1 MGCRRA
7 APMQRANAMTL
18 ARRRFLQLAAGAAAL
33 PVRLAKAQSY
43 PTRPVRI
50 IIGFG
55 PGASGDISARVLAQ
69 ALTQRLGQQF
79 IVENRSGAG
88 SNIATNFVA
97 HAPNDGYTLLQGT
110 VANTINPV
118 ITPNLGFDFVKD
130 FAPISLF
137 STLPNIVVVHPSLG
151 VRTVQE
157 LIKLAREK
165 PGQLSFGSAGVGGT
179 SHFTGELFNVMAGTN
194 LVHVP
199 YPGTAQAATDLLSGR
214 VQVMFSP
221 ASTVLQFVAEGKL
234 VALASSTL
242 RRASVAPDLP
252 TISEAGLPGFDTA
265 GWFGLLAPAGTARE
279 IIEHLAAAS
288 NEAAKSPDVVATLA
302 RQGFDMAGCS
312 TTAARLRNP
321 HRPNAVYWCER
332 PIERPRPAVNP
343 VGAKPL
349 IALTGAT
356 GFIGQC
362 LLRDLPKRG
371 YRLRV
376 LLRRPSAVVG
386 DLARPQNM
394 AAALADADAVIHSA
408 GVAHAM
414 SGLPE
419 DDYRVLNTEATIALA
434 RAAQRAG
441 VKRFI
446 FLSSIRAQAGPTADR
461 VLTEDLAP
469 QPTEAYGRSK
479 LAAEQGLAALDLDW
493 VALRLVLVY
502 GAGVKG
508 NMAELLR
515 FARAPYPLPLGA
527 LRGRRSLLAL
537 DNLVAAIDTVLAAP
551 GRLRRP
557 LLVADPAALTIPEMI
572 TAMRRGLGRSPGLIP
587 VPPPLL
593 KTALRAAGRTEIYQ
607 RLAGSL
613 VADPAAL
620 LRLGWTPP
628 VTTPDALAA
637 LARS

>member
-1 MGCRRA
+1 M
-7 APMQRANAMTL
+7 
-18 ARRRFLQLAAGAAAL
+18 
-33 PVRLAKAQSY
+33 
-43 PTRPVRI
+43 
-50 IIGFG
+50 
-55 PGASGDISARVLAQ
+55 
-69 ALTQRLGQQF
+69 
-79 IVENRSGAG
+79 
-88 SNIATNFVA
+88 
-97 HAPNDGYTLLQGT
+97 
-110 VANTINPV
+110 
-118 ITPNLGFDFVKD
+118 
-130 FAPISLF
+130 
-137 STLPNIVVVHPSLG
+137 
-151 VRTVQE
+151 
-157 LIKLAREK
+157 
-165 PGQLSFGSAGVGGT
+165 
-179 SHFTGELFNVMAGTN
+179 
-194 LVHVP
+194 
-199 YPGTAQAATDLLSGR
+199 
-214 VQVMFSP
+214 
-221 ASTVLQFVAEGKL
+221 
-234 VALASSTL
+234 
-242 RRASVAPDLP
+242 
-252 TISEAGLPGFDTA
+252 
-265 GWFGLLAPAGTARE
+265 
-279 IIEHLAAAS
+279 
-288 NEAAKSPDVVATLA
+288 
-302 RQGFDMAGCS
+302 
-312 TTAARLRNP
+312 
-321 HRPNAVYWCER
+321 
-332 PIERPRPAVNP
+332 NP

-362 LLRDLPKRG
+362 LLRNLPKHG

-376 LLRRPSAVVG
+376 LLRRPSVVPMECASAVVG

-446 FLSSIRAQAGPTADR
+446 FLSSIRAQSGPTAEH

-479 LAAEQGLAALDLDW
+479 LAAEQGLAELDLDW

-502 GAGVKG
+502 GSGVKG
-508 NMAELLR
+508 NMAELVR

-557 LLVADPAALTIPEMI
+557 FLVADPAALTIPEMI
-572 TAMRRGLGRSPGLIP
+572 TALRRGLNRSPGLIP
-587 VPPPLL
+587 VPPSLL
-593 KTALRAAGRTEIYQ
+593 EMGLRAAGRTEIYD

-628 VTTPDALAA
+628 VTTAEALAA